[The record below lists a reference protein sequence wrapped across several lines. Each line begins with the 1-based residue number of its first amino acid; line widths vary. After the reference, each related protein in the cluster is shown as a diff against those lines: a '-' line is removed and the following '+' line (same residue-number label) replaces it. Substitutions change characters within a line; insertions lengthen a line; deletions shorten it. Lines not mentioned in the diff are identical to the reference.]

1 MKKRKASGVIAG
13 KGEEQYHIGCKTG
26 DLASNIIL
34 VGDPQRAFRISNNFD
49 EINIKRLHRE
59 YVTYT
64 GKYKGFPIS
73 VMAIGIGQGNMEI
86 AMIEIS
92 QIVQRPKIIRCG
104 TSSGLKKQIGLGDM
118 VISDDVHD
126 LGNLASYYKVD
137 KKKVKS
143 DIKLQRAL
151 VQACEALRLSYHI
164 GKTASAPGFYGPQ
177 GRNIPGFPVRDKNII
192 RTLMKKNVAN
202 LEMEVATMFS
212 LASLKKIPVAA
223 VCGAIGNRARNDF
236 MDTKGI
242 MQTEKNSIQCVLK
255 AFEILH
261 QSNTIRLR

>member
-13 KGEEQYHIGCKTG
+13 KNENQYHIGCKVG

-34 VGDPQRAFRISNNFD
+34 VGDPERALRISKHFD
-49 EINIKRLHRE
+49 EIIIKRAHRE
-59 YVTYT
+59 YLTYT
-64 GKYKGFPIS
+64 GKYKGFPLS

-86 AMIEIS
+86 AMIEIC
-92 QIVQRPKIIRCG
+92 QIVKKPRIIRCG

-118 VISDDVHD
+118 VISHDVHD

-137 KKKVKS
+137 KKKVLS
-143 DIKLQRAL
+143 DTKLQRAL
-151 VQACEALRLSYHI
+151 VQACEALRFSYHI

-192 RTLMKKNVAN
+192 QKLMKKNVAN

-236 MDTKGI
+236 MDGQGI
-242 MQTEKNSIQCVLK
+242 AQTEKDSIQCVLK
-255 AFEILH
+255 AFEILN
-261 QSNTIRLR
+261 QS